1 MKGIILHAGHGTRLR
16 PLTHTGPKQLL
27 PIANKPMS
35 EYCIESLKDA
45 GVYEIAIVIGGVGS
59 NKVQEYYENGEKFGV
74 KLTYIQQDSPRG
86 IAHAISLC
94 KNFIENEKFIVFL
107 GDNFINTS
115 ITDFR
120 KNFENSNDDASLLL
134 CNVDNPQQ
142 FGIAY
147 LDGNKI
153 SRMIEKPKNPESNLA
168 ITGIYFLTP
177 KIFEK
182 IKQLKPS
189 WRNELEIVDALQMI
203 LDDKGII
210 SYNIITDFWK
220 DTGTPEDIIDANRT
234 ILEKIKPNNV
244 INHKF
249 VIGNVSIG
257 KNSIINNECQING
270 PVIIGENCILD
281 GKSVIGPNVSIGN
294 NTQITDCKIKNS
306 IVMNNCQINTKIS
319 ITDSIIASN
328 SNISLQIDNKND
340 KKFLL
345 GEGTKLSL

>member
-1 MKGIILHAGHGTRLR
+1 
-16 PLTHTGPKQLL
+16 
-27 PIANKPMS
+27 
-35 EYCIESLKDA
+35 
-45 GVYEIAIVIGGVGS
+45 
-59 NKVQEYYENGEKFGV
+59 
-74 KLTYIQQDSPRG
+74 
-86 IAHAISLC
+86 
-94 KNFIENEKFIVFL
+94 
-107 GDNFINTS
+107 
-115 ITDFR
+115 
-120 KNFENSNDDASLLL
+120 
-134 CNVDNPQQ
+134 
-142 FGIAY
+142 
-147 LDGNKI
+147 
-153 SRMIEKPKNPESNLA
+153 MIEKPKNPESNLA